1 MRVAVAGGTGLVGG
15 YVVQELTAAGHE
27 PVVLARSRGVDLV
40 TGAGLDAAMAGVE
53 AVVDVSNL
61 DTTRAR
67 TAIAFFES
75 AGRHLLDA
83 GARVGVRHHVVLS
96 IVGLERVGLGYYQ
109 GKLRQEEIVVKG
121 EAGGTAEGGAVPW
134 TVLRATQFH
143 EFPLQVLD
151 QVPGP
156 LAVVPRMRTQP
167 VAAREVA
174 RHLVE
179 LVLGPPRGMAPELAG
194 PQVEELVDMTRRLLR
209 ARGQR
214 RLLLPVKMP
223 GRAGTA
229 MVEGGNLPTGSAGPR
244 GSQTFDEWLAEHVGQ
259 GEREVR
265 GE

>member
-1 MRVAVAGGTGLVGG
+1 MRVAVAGGTGLVGR
-15 YVVQELTAAGHE
+15 YVVQELTAAGHD

-40 TGAGLDAAMAGVE
+40 TGAGLDAAMAGAE

-61 DTTRAR
+61 ETTRAR
-67 TAIAFFES
+67 TAIAFFDS

-83 GARVGVRHHVVLS
+83 GALAGVRHHVVLS

-109 GKLRQEEIVVKG
+109 GKLRQEEVVTKG
-121 EAGGTAEGGAVPW
+121 AAVPW

-143 EFPLQVLD
+143 EFPLQVLG

-156 LAVVPRMRTQP
+156 FAVVPRMRTQP

-179 LVLGPPRGMAPELAG
+179 LVLGPPRGRAPELAG
-194 PQVEELVDMTRRLLR
+194 PRVEELVDMARRVLR
-209 ARGQR
+209 ARGRR

-223 GRAGTA
+223 GGAGTA
-229 MVEGGNLPTGSAGPR
+229 MVEGGSLPTGSAGPR
-244 GSQTFDEWLAEHVGQ
+244 GRQTFDEWLAEYAGQ
-259 GEREVR
+259 GEKEVR

>member
-15 YVVQELTAAGHE
+15 HVVRELTAAGHE

-40 TGAGLDAAMAGVE
+40 TGAGLDPAMAGVE

-75 AGRHLLDA
+75 AGRRLLDA

-109 GKLRQEEIVVKG
+109 GKLRQEEIV
-121 EAGGTAEGGAVPW
+121 AQGGPGGGAVPW

-151 QVPGP
+151 RVPGP

-194 PQVEELVDMTRRLLR
+194 PRVEELVDMTRRLLR

-244 GSQTFDEWLAEHVGQ
+244 GHQTFDAWLAEYAGQ
-259 GEREVR
+259 GEKGVR

>member
-15 YVVQELTAAGHE
+15 HVVEELTAAGHE

-40 TGAGLDAAMAGVE
+40 TGAGLDAVMTGVE

-61 DTTRAR
+61 QTTGAGKS
-67 TAIAFFES
+67 IAFFENVS
-75 AGRHLLDA
+75 RNLLDA

-96 IVGLERVGLGYYQ
+96 IVGLERVGFGYYQ
-109 GKLRQEEIVVKG
+109 GKLRQEETVAKS
-121 EAGGTAEGGAVPW
+121 GAVPW

-143 EFPLQVLD
+143 EFPAQVLD
-151 QVPGP
+151 RVPGP

-179 LVLGPPRGMAPELAG
+179 LVLGPPQGMAPELAG
-194 PQVEELVDMTRRLLR
+194 PRVEELVDMARQLVR
-209 ARGQR
+209 ARGRR

-229 MVEGGNLPTGSAGPR
+229 MVEGGNLPTGPGAR
-244 GSQTFDEWLAEHVGQ
+244 GSQTFDEWLAENVVPDRAKGVA
-259 GEREVR
+259 GE
-265 GE
+265 

>member
-15 YVVQELTAAGHE
+15 HVVQELTAAGHE

-40 TGAGLDAAMAGVE
+40 TGAGLDTAMAGVE

-75 AGRHLLDA
+75 AGRRLLDA

-109 GKLRQEEIVVKG
+109 GKLRQEQVVAQ
-121 EAGGTAEGGAVPW
+121 AGAGGGAVPW

-151 QVPGP
+151 RVPGP

-194 PQVEELVDMTRRLLR
+194 PRVEELVDMTRRLLR
-209 ARGQR
+209 ARGQH

-244 GSQTFDEWLAEHVGQ
+244 GGQTFDAWLAEHAGQ
-259 GEREVR
+259 EQKEVR